1 MFLSCLID
9 SLKRMMKHLPS
20 KERPFLF
27 RRPDSYKMDRAAF
40 HNFANGI
47 SLTWLLI
54 HRRRLLLNQPQEK
67 IRMQPR
73 FTMRRFSTV
82 LSGLNNQL

>member
-1 MFLSCLID
+1 MI
-9 SLKRMMKHLPS
+9 KPS
-20 KERPFLF
+20 NKNNSFLF
-27 RRPDSYKMDRAAF
+27 RRPDSYRIDQAAF
-40 HNFANGI
+40 TNFSNGI

-54 HRRRLLLNQPQEK
+54 HRTRLLLNQPQQR

-73 FTMRRFSTV
+73 FTLRRFSTV

>member
-1 MFLSCLID
+1 MNQSPTP
-9 SLKRMMKHLPS
+9 K
-20 KERPFLF
+20 RPFTF
-27 RRPDSYKMDRAAF
+27 RRPDSYRMNQAAF
-40 HNFANGI
+40 VNFANGI

-54 HRRRLLLNQPQEK
+54 HRTRLLLNQPQEK